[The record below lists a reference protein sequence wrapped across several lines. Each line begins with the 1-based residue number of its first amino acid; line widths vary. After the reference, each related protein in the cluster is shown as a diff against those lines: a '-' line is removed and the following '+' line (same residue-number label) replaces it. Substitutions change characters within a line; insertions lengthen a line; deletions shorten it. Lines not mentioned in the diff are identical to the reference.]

1 MGSFLQYSS
10 PTAMKLRHSFG
21 CNAQLYVIKIT
32 LLEYSILLYVN
43 EIEMQKLT
51 CNMENEYSQYEA
63 W

>member
-10 PTAMKLRHSFG
+10 PTAMKLRHSIG

-32 LLEYSILLYVN
+32 LVEYSILLYVN
-43 EIEMQKLT
+43 EIEMQK
-51 CNMENEYSQYEA
+51 CNMENEYSKYEV

>member
-21 CNAQLYVIKIT
+21 CNSQLYVIKIT
-32 LLEYSILLYVN
+32 LVEYSISLYVN
-43 EIEMQKLT
+43 EIEMQK
-51 CNMENEYSQYEA
+51 CNMENGYSKYEV